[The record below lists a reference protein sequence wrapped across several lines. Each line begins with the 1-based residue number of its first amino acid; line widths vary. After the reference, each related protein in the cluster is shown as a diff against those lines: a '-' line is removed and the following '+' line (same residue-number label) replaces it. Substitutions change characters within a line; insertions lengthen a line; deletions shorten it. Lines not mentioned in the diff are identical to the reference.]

1 MAILLLPTGST
12 VRDPKPGL
20 IAAKPFGE
28 RIAVFWRLLPD
39 EHGQIQFWWT
49 VKPRQKPTLEEAEFI
64 NRHLTTGSSVDQSG
78 PVVEHVRESK
88 EELAVQVHSPWRSYS
103 FLLVAFAVFIAGLLA
118 TIWITALVRGS
129 ALFTVI
135 GLVLSL
141 LFVVVIGAF
150 WLRGAGQL
158 SERGFLQLMGDV
170 IRSAARL
177 GSGRQEDWNRN
188 VR

>member
-177 GSGRQEDWNRN
+177 GSRGDAS
-188 VR
+188 